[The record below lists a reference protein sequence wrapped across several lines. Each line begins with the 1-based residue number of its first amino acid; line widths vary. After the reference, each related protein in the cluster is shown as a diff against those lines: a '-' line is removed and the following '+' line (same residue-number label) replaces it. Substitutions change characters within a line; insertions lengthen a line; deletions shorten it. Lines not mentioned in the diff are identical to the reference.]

1 MLGNNVAIDRGVK
14 DALILRLGAILG
26 IIFRILVETA
36 RDPILGGERGAAAP
50 FPLDADQPTVP
61 AARPLNRWRNFRR
74 RIVPS
79 LILDFCEASERSRY
93 SGGRGN
99 LGPEREG
106 YHLDLNQKTSF
117 KAS

>member
-74 RIVPS
+74 RITVLVVKFAKRFPTFPRSSGNEVFVFPGVS
-79 LILDFCEASERSRY
+79 LL
-93 SGGRGN
+93 
-99 LGPEREG
+99 
-106 YHLDLNQKTSF
+106 T
-117 KAS
+117 KAFVVIKNI